1 MMMIY
6 MIYQVLGVYLSFVYV
21 NVIAIYMCM
30 YAVGYIYVCA
40 GWFAAWCYCLL
51 LIVAGMLLFVVFCYK
66 YTCHCACNIM

>member
-1 MMMIY
+1 MMIIY

-51 LIVAGMLLFVVFCYK
+51 LIVAGYVVVCCVLLKVHTTLAHV
-66 YTCHCACNIM
+66 I

>member
-30 YAVGYIYVCA
+30 YAVGYICVCWLVCCLVLLFIA
-40 GWFAAWCYCLL
+40 NCCWVCCCLL
-51 LIVAGMLLFVVFCYK
+51 CFVK
-66 YTCHCACNIM
+66 STHDLGACNIM